1 MELDR
6 LQIQQKDLQAT
17 TASGSLTIRDN
28 RQQIVKRIDQ
38 DRELRL
44 FLDPHQV
51 EPRSSLSRA
60 PAFVPFRVITSRKI
74 IIDTISRNF
83 RLKFRDLG
91 AVLLTSNY
99 FRNWSS
105 QCHCNDYSSPVLE
118 FQKSF
123 KPITV
128 FLKKCNH
135 F

>member
-44 FLDPHQV
+44 FLDPRQV

-60 PAFVPFRVITSRKI
+60 AAFVPFRVITSREI

-83 RLKFRDLG
+83 RVKFRDLG

-99 FRNWSS
+99 FRNLSS
-105 QCHCNDYSSPVLE
+105 QCHCNNYSSPVLE
-118 FQKSF
+118 FQKS
-123 KPITV
+123 
-128 FLKKCNH
+128 
-135 F
+135 